1 MEHFEFMY
9 LMHRAMMMRKYI
21 EKAESE
27 GEMFHVADSFV
38 PLQSGVAA
46 QVQIRKI
53 NLEDAQPSAI
63 LRVRHRPAKEGGPGL
78 ALTAAKAFFNRGFTA
93 LPAPV
98 QNDDWIEHVFYSSE
112 IPAPPEFKETSENSE
127 ASG

>member
-27 GEMFHVADSFV
+27 GEMFHVSDSFV
-38 PLQSGVAA
+38 PLQSGIAA

-53 NLEDAQPSAI
+53 NPEDVAPSAI
-63 LRVRHRPAKEGGPGL
+63 LRIRHRPAKEGGPAL
-78 ALTAAKAFFNRGFTA
+78 ALKAAKGFFSKSFTA

-98 QNDDWIEHVFYSSE
+98 EADDWIEHVFYSSE
-112 IPAPPEFKETSENSE
+112 IPAPPELKESSEKSE